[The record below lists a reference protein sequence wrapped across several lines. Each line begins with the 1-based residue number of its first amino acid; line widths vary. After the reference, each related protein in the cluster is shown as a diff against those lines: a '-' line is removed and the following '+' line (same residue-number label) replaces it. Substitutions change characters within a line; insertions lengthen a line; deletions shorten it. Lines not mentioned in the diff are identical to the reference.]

1 MKLQGIHDGSVYA
14 TRGRDVLV
22 SDGDNRFD
30 KAGQLPLPE
39 GVGDT
44 LVYHALTS
52 RRCQSLTDRLIGRV
66 ATVNVWPLTRTDLL
80 ATVGRQ
86 LFVSADGGRHWE
98 RSIQLHASS
107 GTMGV
112 LPSAVTHHDGI
123 TYLGE
128 YPLDNDVVPRILG
141 SDDYGRTWST
151 VTSLPGVRHVHGV
164 QLDPH
169 SGELWVTTGDTD
181 EESRIGRLRQGTFNP
196 VGGGSQEWRAV
207 ELAFTPTDILWGMDS
222 PYDDIKRIY
231 RLSRTEVESP
241 NPAPDTVHR
250 VPGSTYYSA
259 TLSLDDT
266 LWVVFSTAME
276 AGRDSTGP
284 ATQSEPSERG
294 VVVASSSASRYTE
307 WQEIASFRRRQVL
320 ADHSG
325 SYLPRANGYVF
336 VDADPELGL
345 FVNPYNSTDNS
356 GIIRRISPEKC
367 ASLHEEPDNDR
378 WSQYTVPY

>member
-22 SDGDNRFD
+22 SEGDDRLV
-30 KAGQLPLPE
+30 KVGQLPLPD
-39 GVGDT
+39 GGGDT
-44 LVYHALTS
+44 LVYRALTS

-66 ATVNVWPLTRTDLL
+66 ATVNVWPLTGTDLL

-86 LFVSADGGRHWE
+86 LFVSADGGQHWN
-98 RSIQLHASS
+98 RSVQLHASS

-112 LPSAVTHHDGI
+112 LPSAVTHHGGV

-128 YPLDNDVVPRILG
+128 YPLDTDVVPRILR
-141 SDDYGRTWST
+141 SEDCGRTWST

-169 SGELWVTTGDTD
+169 SGDIWVTTGDRD
-181 EESRIGRLRQGTFNP
+181 EESQIGRLQQGSFDP

-222 PYDDIKRIY
+222 PYDDSKRIY
-231 RLSRTEVESP
+231 RLSRTELESP
-241 NPAPDTVHR
+241 NPAPDPVHR

-294 VVVASSSASRYTE
+294 VVVASSSVSGYTK

-320 ADHSG
+320 ADHLG
-325 SYLPRANGYVF
+325 GYLPRANGYVF
-336 VDADPELGL
+336 VAADPELGL
-345 FVNPYNSTDNS
+345 LVNPYNSTATN
-356 GIIRRISPEKC
+356 GMIRRISAEQLAC
-367 ASLHEEPDNDR
+367 LHENPDNGR